1 MIQQSL
7 AKGATDFIYKHLTT
21 RYTNRD
27 GILTQAVDKD
37 CIDIIFKS
45 STNINDKLEEE
56 RLMLKAEN
64 MSNMIGVIDNVAA
77 SPNIPAKVKG
87 EQFLQYWYAELEK
100 NPFLRDILEPMTE
113 EEIKAMNGFSQEGG
127 EEQPVEQPKG
137 KGEESQPQEEPPV
150 EQPKQEVEQ
159 VIKQPQEAGT
169 KEEEILRN
177 SFQ

>member
-1 MIQQSL
+1 
-7 AKGATDFIYKHLTT
+7 
-21 RYTNRD
+21 
-27 GILTQAVDKD
+27 
-37 CIDIIFKS
+37 
-45 STNINDKLEEE
+45 
-56 RLMLKAEN
+56 
-64 MSNMIGVIDNVAA
+64 
-77 SPNIPAKVKG
+77 
-87 EQFLQYWYAELEK
+87 
-100 NPFLRDILEPMTE
+100 MTE

-177 SFQ
+177 SYQ